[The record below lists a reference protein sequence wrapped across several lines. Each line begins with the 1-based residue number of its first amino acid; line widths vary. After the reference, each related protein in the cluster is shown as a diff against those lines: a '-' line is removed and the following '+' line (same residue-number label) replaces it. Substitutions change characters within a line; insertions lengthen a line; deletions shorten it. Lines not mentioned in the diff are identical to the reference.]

1 MFFIIEKSEETA
13 LELLQNSAKAVWF
26 LLSIIMETQK
36 IANLLGDADNES
48 SKSATRKWYV
58 INDQNNT
65 DYGEGNEDSTA
76 IKFEAK
82 IIKSSLCDYSDAYI
96 LVTRNITGTGGNDN
110 TRVAFKNCA
119 QFTKCITHIN
129 NEHVDNADN
138 NTSGS

>member
-65 DYGEGNEDSTA
+65 DYGEGNEDSTNV
-76 IKFEAK
+76 KFETK
-82 IIKSSLCDYSDAYI
+82 VIKSSLCGFSDPYI
-96 LVTRNITGTGGNDN
+96 LVTGGITATGGDAN
-110 TRVAFKNCA
+110 TKVV
-119 QFTKCITHIN
+119 I
-129 NEHVDNADN
+129 
-138 NTSGS
+138 